1 MIEKPEYI
9 HGKNHTD
16 ERGVI
21 SFVNDFY
28 LDQVK
33 RFYMIEP
40 ADIDTVRAWQGHKK
54 EQKWFCVI
62 SGSFIIAVVRPDDW
76 ENPSSNLEVKEFV
89 LAHNSIGVLHIPGG
103 YANGFKALEPR
114 SKVIVFSDFTTEQSS
129 NDNFR
134 FDQSLWHDW
143 NKISL

>member
-16 ERGVI
+16 KRGVI
-21 SFVNDFY
+21 SFVTDFY

-54 EQKWFCVI
+54 EQKWFCVT
-62 SGSFIIAVVRPDDW
+62 SGSFIIAIVRPDDW
-76 ENPSSNLEVKEFV
+76 ENPSADLEVAVFV
-89 LAHNSIGVLHIPGG
+89 LSSNSTGVLQVPGG

-129 NDNFR
+129 NDSFR

-143 NKISL
+143 NKISI

>member
-1 MIEKPEYI
+1 MFEKPEYI

-21 SFVNDFY
+21 SFVNGFY
-28 LDQVK
+28 LDHVK

-54 EQKWFCVI
+54 EQKWFCVT
-62 SGSFIIAVVRPDDW
+62 SGSFIIAIVRPDDW
-76 ENPSSNLEVKEFV
+76 ENPSADLEVAEFV
-89 LAHNSIGVLHIPGG
+89 LSSNSTGVLQVPGG

-134 FDQSLWHDW
+134 FDQNLWHDW
-143 NKISL
+143 KKISI